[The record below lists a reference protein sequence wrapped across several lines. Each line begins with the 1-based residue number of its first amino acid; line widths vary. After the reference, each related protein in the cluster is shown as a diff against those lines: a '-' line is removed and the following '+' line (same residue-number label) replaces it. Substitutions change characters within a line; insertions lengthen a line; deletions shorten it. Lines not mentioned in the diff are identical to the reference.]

1 VVLRRLNRVEC
12 ENTVRDLL
20 GINISVKDQLP
31 ADGSADGFD
40 NAGAANHTSSFL
52 MEKYLEA
59 ADTALNAAI
68 AYRPNVPP
76 SSSKLGRPAVRR
88 GVRLRRG
95 RRGRIKAI
103 GAT

>member
-68 AYRPNVPP
+68 ANRPKAPP
-76 SSSKLGRPAVRR
+76 SYSKRHSIKVGYPVREAR
-88 GVRLRRG
+88 Y
-95 RRGRIKAI
+95 
-103 GAT
+103 

>member
-40 NAGAANHTSSFL
+40 NAGAANHTSSIL
-52 MEKYLEA
+52 MSREPP
-59 ADTALNAAI
+59 LNAI
-68 AYRPNVPP
+68 PT
-76 SSSKLGRPAVRR
+76 LGQNNKMMSNARVSCDFRVSLEYA
-88 GVRLRRG
+88 GWN
-95 RRGRIKAI
+95 
-103 GAT
+103 

>member
-40 NAGAANHTSSFL
+40 NAGAANHTSSIL

-68 AYRPNVPP
+68 ANRPKAPP
-76 SSSKLGRPAVRR
+76 SNSKRHGIKDGYPVREAR
-88 GVRLRRG
+88 Y
-95 RRGRIKAI
+95 
-103 GAT
+103 

>member
-12 ENTVRDLL
+12 ENTMRDML

-40 NAGAANHTSSFL
+40 NAGAANYTSSFL

-68 AYRPNVPP
+68 ANRPKASP
-76 SSSKLGRPAVRR
+76 SSSKRHSIKDGYPVRDAR
-88 GVRLRRG
+88 Y
-95 RRGRIKAI
+95 
-103 GAT
+103 